1 MIFSDVSLD
10 EMFPRAHA
18 VMRAPLPNLKTNR
31 VYHLIDQNAAA
42 SGLELTDA
50 HREVIDFVLD
60 FYEHC
65 DDCQNARA
73 LADMM
78 QQEFLQQGGRKYLYQ
93 LFPNGPLSTIHDL
106 ADLPKLGN
114 ESDKSFG
121 TNW

>member
-1 MIFSDVSLD
+1 MMFSDVSLD
-10 EMFPRAHA
+10 DMFPRAHA
-18 VMRAPLPNLKTNR
+18 VMRAPLPNLKVDR
-31 VYHLIDQNAAA
+31 VYDLISKNAAER
-42 SGLELTDA
+42 GITLTDA
-50 HREVIDFVLD
+50 HMDVVNFVLD

-78 QQEFLQQGGRKYLYQ
+78 QEEFLRQGGRKYLYQ
-93 LFPNGPLSTIHDL
+93 LFPDGPLSTIHDL

>member
-1 MIFSDVSLD
+1 MMFSDVSLD
-10 EMFPRAHA
+10 EMFPRAHP
-18 VMRAPLPNLKTNR
+18 VMRVPLPTLKVSH
-31 VYHLIDQNAAA
+31 VYDLISKNAAER
-42 SGLELTDA
+42 SMTLTDA
-50 HREVIDFVLD
+50 HMDVVNFVLD

-78 QQEFLQQGGRKYLYQ
+78 QEEFLRQGGRKYLYQ
-93 LFPNGPLSTIHDL
+93 LFPDGPLSTIHDL

>member
-1 MIFSDVSLD
+1 MMFSDVSLD
-10 EMFPRAHA
+10 DMFPRAHA
-18 VMRAPLPNLKTNR
+18 VMRAPLPTLKVDH
-31 VYHLIDQNAAA
+31 VYDLISKNAA
-42 SGLELTDA
+42 ERDITLTDA
-50 HREVIDFVLD
+50 HMDVVNFVLD

-78 QQEFLQQGGRKYLYQ
+78 QEKFLRQGGRKYLYQ
-93 LFPNGPLSTIHDL
+93 LFPDWPLSTIHDL